1 MTAHRR
7 PLALVTN
14 DDGIGCR
21 FLLELIAALT
31 PRFRVIVAAPAGEQ
45 SWIGRAF
52 SRNGEVSAEERTV
65 PGAERAWAIRGT
77 PSDCVNIAL
86 GHLLA
91 DERPDIVL
99 SGINIGYNVSMPLGL
114 SSGTVAGAIEGAAWG
129 LRAAAFSLD
138 LPQEVFETLRHS
150 NGEAAGET
158 LVALRH
164 AARHA
169 TEFAS
174 ALLADEPSGELVVH
188 NYNFPYGCHEATPVR
203 RTVPASLRL
212 GSLFE
217 PTNSAGVFRFRW
229 SDGEDLSPH
238 DGTDLAALARGA
250 ISHTVLNYSTLGH
263 AAAATPR
270 RDAAPSYQN

>member
-1 MTAHRR
+1 MIPPRR

-21 FLLELIAALT
+21 FLLELVSALS
-31 PRFRVIVAAPAGEQ
+31 PHFRVVVAAPAGEQ

-52 SRNGEVSAEERTV
+52 SRNRDVQVEPRDV
-65 PGAERAWAIRGT
+65 PGAERAWAVHGT

-86 GHLLA
+86 GHLLEG
-91 DERPDIVL
+91 ERPDIVL

-138 LPQEVFETLRHS
+138 LPQDAFETLRHA
-150 NGEAAGET
+150 NGEATGAT

-164 AARHA
+164 AASRAAGFA
-169 TEFAS
+169 T
-174 ALLADEPSGELVVH
+174 ALLAEEPSDELVVH
-188 NYNFPYGCHEATPVR
+188 NYNFPHSCDAASPVD
-203 RTVPASLRL
+203 RTVPAALRL
-212 GSLFE
+212 GSLYE
-217 PTNSAGVFRFRW
+217 PVESAGVFRFRW
-229 SDGEDLSPH
+229 NDGENRTPH
-238 DGTDLAALARGA
+238 ERTDLAALARGS

-263 AAAATPR
+263 TPTEIR
-270 RDAAPSYQN
+270 R